1 MITLEKLSIWLMVSR
16 VDIHMWISEAFMI
29 IVNKVISLEELSNHL
44 ETERPG
50 FPEPEGTLQTLQQE
64 RR

>member
-1 MITLEKLSIWLMVSR
+1 MVSR